1 MKRRN
6 VIYLSG
12 VFVVVAASL
21 ILSVA
26 AGQDK
31 GAEKAR
37 CKSTEKTAGM
47 TRRCKMIMGAS
58 IYLDS
63 PAAIYGQADSLGLSE
78 VQKKALTQIINDA
91 RKKAIDV
98 LTPEQREKLG
108 DVSAEPLTM
117 MQMCQKMCGKMPCG
131 QGKGAPV
138 ACPITGKKTWT
149 CPVDC
154 AKPCCAAKNKLTEA
168 EQKTCPVMGGT
179 INKKVFTEYK
189 GKKVYFCC
197 GGCKPKF
204 EKNPEKYLDKLPQ
217 FKG

>member
-26 AGQDK
+26 AGRDK

-37 CKSTEKTAGM
+37 CKSTEKTAVM
-47 TRRCKMIMGAS
+47 TRRCKMIMGAPL
-58 IYLDS
+58 YLDS
-63 PAAIYGQADSLGLSE
+63 PAVIYGQADSLGLSE

-98 LTPEQREKLG
+98 LTPEQRGKLD

-117 MQMCQKMCGKMPCG
+117 MQMCQKMCGQMMAGAGKDMPA
-131 QGKGAPV
+131 QMM
-138 ACPITGKKTWT
+138 CPMMQRTTQSKDKQTQT
-149 CPVDC
+149 PTPQQAV
-154 AKPCCAAKNKLTEA
+154 
-168 EQKTCPVMGGT
+168 CPVMGGK
-179 INKKVFTEYK
+179 INKNIFTVYK

-217 FKG
+217 FKD